1 MGNVLST
8 LTSSDSENE
17 PDEVLAKPEDAHAE
31 PLSGMD
37 MNTADDL
44 DFAAAEIILTA
55 NAAHLSAEVERREGD
70 TGSDKS
76 EALVRKVAAAIQ
88 DDTAVAKYS
97 RIGDTETMVAETV
110 TAETAL
116 HNVSAFYL
124 NIARVLVAISLAIQP
139 ENDAAAGAGADEA
152 DDVLSPKFSMSR
164 LSFCGARIQ
173 RFAKAVVPAD
183 GSVDTDVETESGV
196 AEMTTLGNHY
206 GIPELHDLYFD
217 TDYDAETGAF
227 LGMTDETKAV
237 FDRDLAR
244 FYQAFSGETTVP
256 DNIKRFGD
264 IPLHENKDTDTDA
277 RPTPLFVCKFNEK
290 DEVDCDPL
298 FASVRGEN
306 GGDEGDGNELK
317 MRLLSQFAEHL
328 QKMIG
333 TVIVRRRAL
342 VEMVNKMF
350 VFGSQTVDGERK
362 RRPRVRAYLTAAAV
376 KKIATEAHQTITD
389 MSLQCEIDNR
399 IGDELFAAL
408 HAIQTLEGNESQIRG
423 MERDLDLLIY
433 A

>member
-1 MGNVLST
+1 MGNILST
-8 LTSSDSENE
+8 MHSPDSDST
-17 PDEVLAKPEDAHAE
+17 DAVDTDAN
-31 PLSGMD
+31 PFAGMD
-37 MNTADDL
+37 MTTADDL

-70 TGSDKS
+70 TGTDKS
-76 EALVRKVAAAIQ
+76 EALVRKVADAIQ
-88 DDTAVAKYS
+88 DDAAITKYS

-116 HNVSAFYL
+116 RNVSAFYL

-139 ENDAAAGAGADEA
+139 ENDAASSSFDEGADEA
-152 DDVLSPKFSMSR
+152 DDVISPNFSMSH
-164 LSFCGARIQ
+164 LSFCGSRIQ

-183 GSVDTDVETESGV
+183 GTVDADVETESGV
-196 AEMTTLGNHY
+196 AEMTTLGEHY

-227 LGMTDETKAV
+227 LGMTDETKTV

-244 FYQAFSGETTVP
+244 FYQAFSGETTIP
-256 DNIKRFGD
+256 EHIKRFGD
-264 IPLHENKDTDTDA
+264 IPLHENKDKGVATQQ
-277 RPTPLFVCKFNEK
+277 TPLFVCKFDDK

-298 FASVRGEN
+298 FASVLGGESEN
-306 GGDEGDGNELK
+306 GDKDTELK
-317 MRLLSQFAEHL
+317 TRLLTQFAEHL

-333 TVIVRRRAL
+333 TVIARRRAL

-350 VFGSQTVDGERK
+350 TFGSHTINGERK
-362 RRPRVRAYLTAAAV
+362 RRPRVRAYLTSNAV
-376 KKIATEAHQTITD
+376 NKIATEAHQTITD

>member
-8 LTSSDSENE
+8 MNSSDTD
-17 PDEVLAKPEDAHAE
+17 DESDRTDVGSSTN

-37 MNTADDL
+37 MTTADDL

-76 EALVRKVAAAIQ
+76 EALVRKVADAIQ

-164 LSFCGARIQ
+164 LSFCGSRIQ
-173 RFAKAVVPAD
+173 RFAKAVTPAD
-183 GSVDTDVETESGV
+183 GTVDTDVETESGV

-227 LGMTDETKAV
+227 LGMTDETKVV

-264 IPLHENKDTDTDA
+264 IPLHENKNKEAST
-277 RPTPLFVCKFNEK
+277 TPLFVCKFDEK

-298 FASVRGEN
+298 FASVLGGESE
-306 GGDEGDGNELK
+306 DTELK
-317 MRLLSQFAEHL
+317 TRILSQFAEHL

-333 TVIVRRRAL
+333 TVITRRRAL

-350 VFGSQTVDGERK
+350 TFGTQTIDGERK
-362 RRPRVRAYLTAAAV
+362 RRPRVRAYLTSNAV
-376 KKIATEAHQTITD
+376 EKIATEAHQTITD
-389 MSLQCEIDNR
+389 MSLQCEVDNR
-399 IGDELFAAL
+399 IGDELFTAL

>member
-1 MGNVLST
+1 M
-8 LTSSDSENE
+8 SS
-17 PDEVLAKPEDAHAE
+17 EDTDTTPFA
-31 PLSGMD
+31 GMD
-37 MNTADDL
+37 MTTADDL

-76 EALVRKVAAAIQ
+76 EALVRKVANAIQ
-88 DDTAVAKYS
+88 DDAAVAKYS

-116 HNVSAFYL
+116 RNVSAFYL

-139 ENDAAAGAGADEA
+139 ENGAASSSDEGADEA
-152 DDVLSPKFSMSR
+152 DDVISPNFSMSH
-164 LSFCGARIQ
+164 LSFCGSRIQ

-183 GSVDTDVETESGV
+183 GTVDADVETESGV
-196 AEMTTLGNHY
+196 AEMTTLGEHY

-244 FYQAFSGETTVP
+244 FYQAFSGETTIP
-256 DNIKRFGD
+256 EHIKRFGD
-264 IPLHENKDTDTDA
+264 IPLHENKDKGVATQQ
-277 RPTPLFVCKFNEK
+277 TPLFVCKFDDK

-298 FASVRGEN
+298 FASVRGESEN
-306 GGDEGDGNELK
+306 TELK
-317 MRLLSQFAEHL
+317 SRLLSQFAEHL

-333 TVIVRRRAL
+333 AVITRRRAL

-350 VFGSQTVDGERK
+350 TFGTQTVDGERK
-362 RRPRVRAYLTAAAV
+362 RRPRVRAYLTSNAV
-376 KKIATEAHQTITD
+376 EKIATEAHQTITD
-389 MSLQCEIDNR
+389 MSLQCEVDNR

-408 HAIQTLEGNESQIRG
+408 HAIQTLEGNESQIRN

>member
-8 LTSSDSENE
+8 MYSSDSENE
-17 PDEVLAKPEDAHAE
+17 PDEVGLTHTDAE

-44 DFAAAEIILTA
+44 DFAAADLILTA
-55 NAAHLSAEVERREGD
+55 NAARLSAAIERGD
-70 TGSDKS
+70 GEKGTNRT
-76 EALVRKVAAAIQ
+76 EALASQVATAIQ
-88 DDTAVAKYS
+88 DDDAAIAKRT
-97 RIGDTETMVAETV
+97 RIVDAETGDAETV
-110 TAETAL
+110 DAETAR
-116 HNVSAFYL
+116 HDVSAFYL

-139 ENDAAAGAGADEA
+139 ENDAAAVADET
-152 DDVLSPKFSMSR
+152 DDVLSPDFSMSH
-164 LSFCGARIQ
+164 LSFCGSRIQ
-173 RFAKAVVPAD
+173 RFAKAVVPVD
-183 GSVDTDVETESGV
+183 GTVDTDVETEVGV

-227 LGMTDETKAV
+227 LGMTDETKTV

-264 IPLHENKDTDTDA
+264 IPLHENKYTDTDA
-277 RPTPLFVCKFNEK
+277 RPTPLFVCKFDEK

-298 FASVRGEN
+298 FTSVLGGEN
-306 GGDEGDGNELK
+306 EDTELK
-317 MRLLSQFAEHL
+317 SRLLAQFAEHL

-333 TVIVRRRAL
+333 TVIARRRAL

-362 RRPRVRAYLTAAAV
+362 RRPRVRAYLTVDAV
-376 KKIATEAHQTITD
+376 KKIAVDAHQTIID
-389 MSLQCEIDNR
+389 MSLQCEVDNR

-423 MERDLDLLIY
+423 MERDLDLLTY

>member
-1 MGNVLST
+1 MGNILST
-8 LTSSDSENE
+8 MHSPDSDST
-17 PDEVLAKPEDAHAE
+17 DAVDTDAN
-31 PLSGMD
+31 PFAGMD
-37 MNTADDL
+37 MTTADDL

-70 TGSDKS
+70 TGTDKS
-76 EALVRKVAAAIQ
+76 EALVRKVADAIQ
-88 DDTAVAKYS
+88 DDAAITKYS

-116 HNVSAFYL
+116 RNVSAFYL

-139 ENDAAAGAGADEA
+139 ENDAAASSFDEGTDEA
-152 DDVLSPKFSMSR
+152 DDVISPKFSMSH
-164 LSFCGARIQ
+164 LSFCGSRIQ

-183 GSVDTDVETESGV
+183 GTVDADVETESGV
-196 AEMTTLGNHY
+196 AEMTTLGEHY

-227 LGMTDETKAV
+227 LGMTDETKTV

-244 FYQAFSGETTVP
+244 FYQAFSGETTIP
-256 DNIKRFGD
+256 EHIKRFGD
-264 IPLHENKDTDTDA
+264 IPLHENKDKGVATQQ
-277 RPTPLFVCKFNEK
+277 TPLFVCKFNDK

-298 FASVRGEN
+298 FASVRGESE
-306 GGDEGDGNELK
+306 DTELK
-317 MRLLSQFAEHL
+317 SRLLSQFAEHL

-333 TVIVRRRAL
+333 TVITRRRAL

-350 VFGSQTVDGERK
+350 TFGTQTVDGERK
-362 RRPRVRAYLTAAAV
+362 RRPRVRAYLTSNAV
-376 KKIATEAHQTITD
+376 EKIATEAHQTITD
-389 MSLQCEIDNR
+389 MSLQCEVDNR

-408 HAIQTLEGNESQIRG
+408 HAIQTLEGNESQIRN